1 MCIYSINHS
10 IKEDQSCVLWKVSN
24 RDRYSKCLW
33 WPTKAACKWK
43 VNNISVPVLHQ
54 WKSKKKSMAKHMSM
68 LNHIC
73 RELGPTA
80 APALAGQRDEKKAR
94 HGQTRCVFPISKTPN
109 GALCA
114 CLLCLIHCGS
124 LAFPSFIIFDFRF
137 YCYSYWNF
145 GSGLCWAPARQFG
158 ALLWPWSPPTVCS
171 IVWCFFATVSA
182 IRRCGCHLIL
192 LPCKDVQ
199 SQKWWAS
206 LCN

>member
-1 MCIYSINHS
+1 MYC
-10 IKEDQSCVLWKVSN
+10 E
-24 RDRYSKCLW
+24 KCLNETDTW
-33 WPTKAACKWK
+33 NACDYLQRQHANGKLTTFSLYLCC
-43 VNNISVPVLHQ
+43 ISGNQ
-54 WKSKKKSMAKHMSM
+54 KKSMAKHMSM

-73 RELGPTA
+73 REPGPTA

-94 HGQTRCVFPISKTPN
+94 HGQTCCVFPISKTPN

-137 YCYSYWNF
+137 YCYSFWNF

-171 IVWCFFATVSA
+171 VVWCFFATVSA
-182 IRRCGCHLIL
+182 IRCCGCHLIL
-192 LPCKDVQ
+192 LPCKDVE
-199 SQKWWAS
+199 SQKRWAS